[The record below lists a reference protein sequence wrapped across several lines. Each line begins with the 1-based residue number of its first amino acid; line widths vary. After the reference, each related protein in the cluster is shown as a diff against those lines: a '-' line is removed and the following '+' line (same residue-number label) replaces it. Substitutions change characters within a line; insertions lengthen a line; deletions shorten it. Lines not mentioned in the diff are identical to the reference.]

1 MSAMEWD
8 EELALRQR
16 PAPLPQ
22 SWAWGEIQAAAG
34 WRVERLVTGAGCPV
48 TVLVQGA
55 GGLRWAYVPR
65 GPVSPSPAL
74 LEELGAWARAHGMA
88 RLRIEPEVGPEAR
101 TMLERFGFRRTRQ
114 VQPAHTLIV
123 PLGDEAAML
132 AALRHGTRYNIRLA
146 LRRGVE
152 VEEGADARE
161 LARQVA
167 CSAARARVRLPREAY
182 FRTLL
187 ERLPGCRVYVARH
200 RGQPLAAML
209 VARHDGRAYYLFS
222 GSSRARADLKPVDV
236 TLWTAMRAAHAAGCR
251 DIDLWGMPPTPDPR
265 HPWHGFG
272 QFKLGFG
279 GRLVEYAG
287 TWDLVLSAP
296 EHHAILLRDAVR
308 RTARRLV
315 RR

>member
-1 MSAMEWD
+1 MDWD
-8 EELALRQR
+8 EELSRWQR
-16 PAPLPQ
+16 PAPLTQ
-22 SWAWGEIQAAAG
+22 SWAWGEVQAAAG
-34 WRVERLVTGAGCPV
+34 WRVERLAVAGCPV

-55 GGLRWAYVPR
+55 NGLRWAYVPR

-74 LEELGAWARAHGMA
+74 LDALAAWARARGMA
-88 RLRIEPEVGPEAR
+88 RIRIEPEVGPEAR
-101 TMLERFGFRRTRQ
+101 SQLAGLGFRRTRH
-114 VQPAHTLIV
+114 VQPTHTLIV
-123 PLGDEAAML
+123 PLRDEASML
-132 AALRHGTRYNIRLA
+132 AAMHPRTRYNVRLA

-167 CSAARARVRLPREAY
+167 CSAAHNRVHLPREAY
-182 FRTLL
+182 FRSLL

-200 RGQPLAAML
+200 RGETLAAML

-236 TLWTAMRAAHAAGCR
+236 TLWTAMRAAHAAGCH

-272 QFKLGFG
+272 QFKRGFG
-279 GRLVEYAG
+279 GKFVEYAG
-287 TWDLVLSAP
+287 TWDLVLSTP
-296 EHHAILLRDAVR
+296 EHHAIQLRDAMR
-308 RTARRLV
+308 RTASRLV